1 MNISKIKITI
11 TERDGTWGG
20 ILECEH
26 VLEFYDLQIERCLTS
41 VDLFSCEL
49 TQAATQ
55 AHWLVLTAKG
65 FKFNVSNSTSLPTII

>member
-1 MNISKIKITI
+1 MNISKIKIKI

-20 ILECEH
+20 NLECEH
-26 VLEFYDLQIERCLTS
+26 VLEFYDLQIERCLIS
-41 VDLFSCEL
+41 VDLFFSEL

-65 FKFNVSNSTSLPTII
+65 FKFSLSNSTSLPTIL